1 MSMYEEQGAA
11 PAPVGQPESELQ
23 ATAREVLTELG
34 YVWLGDLAGME
45 VVPVLREGPAGPALQ
60 LRVTHRCGNEGVL
73 MANMGMDGMSD
84 DGAIM
89 LGNLVEFAVKWREGH
104 ACPPHRPSPE
114 HQARVQRW
122 TDSASGGARPVVD
135 REGGAQ
141 AGLLVDGPMTPV
153 DLETEGQRLF
163 RQGRHAE
170 AEIPLAREI
179 LGDEAAEQLAA
190 RRAEEPAD
198 IPVRRLVDGRWQ
210 TVKITLSE
218 FRMAEGADG
227 RQPYRVVDGPGCTP
241 VVVRV
246 ECLGDSCTGCSDPQC
261 WTARADGG
269 DV

>member
-1 MSMYEEQGAA
+1 MSMYEEQGEQA
-11 PAPVGQPESELQ
+11 PAPADQPESELQ

-34 YVWLGDLAGME
+34 YVWLGDLSGME
-45 VVPVLREGPAGPALQ
+45 VAPVLREGPAGPALQ
-60 LRVTHRCGNEGVL
+60 LRVTHRCGHEGVL
-73 MANMGMDGMSD
+73 IAGMGMDGMSD
-84 DGAIM
+84 DGAAM
-89 LGNLVEFAVKWREGH
+89 LGNLVEFAVKLREGH
-104 ACPPHRPSPE
+104 ACPPHQPSPE
-114 HQARVQRW
+114 HQARMQRW

-135 REGGAQ
+135 REGGPQ

-170 AEIPLAREI
+170 AELPLAREI

-190 RRAEEPAD
+190 RKRSEWGQHRPEEPFPTA
-198 IPVRRLVDGRWQ
+198 IGPLR
-210 TVKITLSE
+210 
-218 FRMAEGADG
+218 
-227 RQPYRVVDGPGCTP
+227 PVDGPGCTP